1 MYRCETSELPG
12 RALLFHHLQ
21 SASVVEVL
29 PTAQIFHE
37 EKLPNHRVEA
47 RERMNTSETWW
58 LEGPGLPG
66 RIHLCVAL

>member
-1 MYRCETSELPG
+1 MPEPQLLG
-12 RALLFHHLQ
+12 GALLFHHLQ

-37 EKLPNHRVEA
+37 EKLPNHRVNA
-47 RERMNTSETWW
+47 RERMHTSETWW

-66 RIHLCVAL
+66 CIHLRVAL